1 MKTYFNLKN
10 RKTLSILL
18 TAFILLSIGFTG
30 CKKNNYDVDEPGV
43 AYIRAANSAQ
53 ASPPQDFYVDDSKVN
68 TSTIAY
74 MQFTPYANAYSGP
87 HVGVFKTSST
97 GTVTLSGTLYLSPG
111 TYNTIY
117 YTDDN
122 TGVAL
127 QDDRTAPQSGKAR
140 VRFMNLS
147 TALNNSVDF
156 GVSTGN
162 IIVSNLAY
170 KIASSYNEVDAASS
184 FSLYV
189 AGSSSASL
197 TIPTTIEAGKIYTV
211 VISGTTLA
219 TLDYT
224 LYVEN

>member
-30 CKKNNYDVDEPGV
+30 CKKNTNVEDPGF

-53 ASPPQDFYVDDSKVN
+53 ASAPQDFYVDESKVN
-68 TSTIAY
+68 TSAIAY
-74 MQFTPYANAYSGP
+74 TQFTPYATAYAGT
-87 HVGVFKTSST
+87 HAGIFKTSST
-97 GTVTLSGTLYLSPG
+97 STISLSGTLYLSPDS
-111 TYNTIY
+111 YSTIY

-122 TGVAL
+122 TGVATV
-127 QDDRTAPQSGKAR
+127 DDRTAPQPGKAR

-147 TALNNSVDF
+147 TAFNNSVDF

-162 IIVSNLAY
+162 KIVSNLAY